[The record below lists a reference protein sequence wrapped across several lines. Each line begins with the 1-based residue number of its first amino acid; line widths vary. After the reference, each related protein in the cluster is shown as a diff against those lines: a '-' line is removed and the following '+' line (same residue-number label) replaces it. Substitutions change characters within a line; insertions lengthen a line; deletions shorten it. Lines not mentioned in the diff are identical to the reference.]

1 MKMKYKA
8 DLALFVVTLTWGISF
23 ILTKNSLDAMSTFN
37 FLAVR
42 FFIAAA
48 SSAIVFY
55 KRMLNL
61 DKATIKYAI
70 FIGIIMFLGYA
81 LQTFGLNYTTASKS
95 AFISCL
101 SVVFVP
107 VFSALLLKKLPN
119 LPCIIGIIIATF
131 GLALLT
137 LDGELSLNI
146 GDFYTFLCTFCFA
159 FQILAISK
167 YAVKVDPINLAILQI
182 AVVSILS
189 AIVSL
194 IFENPIIPTG
204 TKVWTD
210 VLFLSFICTSGAFI
224 IQNAVQRYTTATHTA
239 LIFTGEPVFASIFGY
254 FLLGEILSSKGM
266 FGGFLIIFAMLLAEL
281 GGELTLFKKRKDPL
295 L

>member
-1 MKMKYKA
+1 MKMQYKA
-8 DLALFVVTLTWGISF
+8 DLALLVVTLTWGVSF

-48 SSAIVFY
+48 SSAIIFY

-61 DKATIKYAI
+61 DKTTIKYGI
-70 FIGIIMFLGYA
+70 LIGVIMFLGYA

-107 VFSALLLKKLPN
+107 VFSALLLKKLPS
-119 LPCIIGIIIATF
+119 LPCIIGVVIATI

-137 LDGELSLNI
+137 LDGKLSLNI

-189 AIVSL
+189 TIVSV

-204 TKVWTD
+204 AKVWTD

-281 GGELTLFKKRKDPL
+281 GGELPLFKKRKDPL